1 MMPAPIS
8 AAQREAYATKGFVA
22 VPGLIDGKLLAAL
35 REEYDRE
42 LRAADSGFH
51 NIAAPSSDGRGARSR
66 ADGRSPVSQDPS
78 EEGEVML
85 QRMNMCEVSMEFRK
99 LLHHEGMLDVAQELM
114 GGASGLQLFHDQ
126 ALYKPGLDPSS
137 DSFGG
142 NMQWHQDNGYW
153 KCEPANLMSCWIA
166 LDDVTEDNGALR
178 MVPGS
183 FTTGLAEGTPMPQAH
198 REDGDAYRK
207 EHIDPVFDVTTAE
220 TLAPLAAGSA
230 VFHHC
235 RCLHSSLPNRTAR
248 QRRAFVIH
256 LMVPGTAGADGTVF
270 ESSWARPILRLP
282 RPVTT
287 AARSTARMQA
297 VAAHLGG
304 GDSAGQQPEP
314 TPGQHGRRVPPPS
327 SLSLPPSAAA
337 NRIEGSAIPPPQYVH
352 VPRLPAGSQASLDY
366 LSENG
371 YCVVAAALTPTEVTT
386 ALELAWEFAEAV
398 GDGRLQV
405 GLLLTRHTGTQCT
418 VLASQ
423 PSSRTHWPYQMHSIE
438 RLYQG
443 TGYPLLAV

>member
-1 MMPAPIS
+1 
-8 AAQREAYATKGFVA
+8 
-22 VPGLIDGKLLAAL
+22 
-35 REEYDRE
+35 
-42 LRAADSGFH
+42 
-51 NIAAPSSDGRGARSR
+51 
-66 ADGRSPVSQDPS
+66 
-78 EEGEVML
+78 
-85 QRMNMCEVSMEFRK
+85 MNMCEVSMEFRK

-142 NMQWHQDNGYW
+142 NMQWHQDNGFW
-153 KCEPANLMSCWIA
+153 KCEPANLLSCWIA

-183 FTTGLAEGTPMPQAH
+183 FTTGMEGTPMPQAH

-248 QRRAFVIH
+248 QRRAVVIH
-256 LMVPGTAGADGTVF
+256 LMAPGTAGADGTVF
-270 ESSWARPILRLP
+270 ESSWAQPILRLP
-282 RPVTT
+282 RPVAT

-304 GDSAGQQPEP
+304 GDSAGQQP
-314 TPGQHGRRVPPPS
+314 TPGHRGRRVPPPS
-327 SLSLPPSAAA
+327 SSRSTLLPPSAAA
-337 NRIEGSAIPPPQYVH
+337 NRIEGSTIPPPQYVH

-366 LSENG
+366 LSEHG
-371 YCVVAAALTPTEVTT
+371 FCVVAAALTPTEVAT
-386 ALELAWEFAEAV
+386 ALDLAWDFAEAV

-405 GLLLTRHTGTQCT
+405 R
-418 VLASQ
+418 
-423 PSSRTHWPYQMHSIE
+423 SSRHWYMTMASSTLFSHHHARTHARPSQMHDMIE
-438 RLYQG
+438 RL
-443 TGYPLLAV
+443 